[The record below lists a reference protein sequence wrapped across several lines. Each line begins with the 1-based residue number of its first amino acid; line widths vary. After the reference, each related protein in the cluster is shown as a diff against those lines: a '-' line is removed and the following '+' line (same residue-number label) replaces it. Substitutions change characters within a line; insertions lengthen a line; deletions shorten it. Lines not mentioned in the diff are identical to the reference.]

1 MTRPEDTNQT
11 DLIAGYVL
19 GDLSPE
25 EADQLRQ
32 TLAEAPAD
40 SQAVKS
46 FEEALALLPY
56 ALSTVEPSPH
66 LKGKILSAATRST
79 TSPAAIPAAS
89 PAALP
94 AVEPSHLKAIPSNV
108 ISIAPPRQRQWQRL
122 IPAIST
128 GIAAV
133 AIAALSFN
141 QIQLGRQSQ
150 QTVALQQQLKDTNTE
165 LMRLRSEL
173 QANQATVAVLSDPN
187 TQVQALIGTM
197 PNPANSRLVT
207 ARMLVKP
214 GNRQVTL
221 VAQNLPKL
229 SAAQIYRLW
238 SIADTSAAPMYCG
251 EFRQDNSGT
260 AQWTAPDAAC
270 TKNPAQMIITLDAPG
285 DPITSA
291 GPLVMKSFS

>member
-1 MTRPEDTNQT
+1 MTRPDDTNQT

-25 EADQLRQ
+25 EADRLRQ

-40 SQAVKS
+40 SQEVKS
-46 FEEALALLPY
+46 FEEAFALLPY
-56 ALSTVEPSPH
+56 ALPSVEPSPH

-79 TSPAAIPAAS
+79 A
-89 PAALP
+89 
-94 AVEPSHLKAIPSNV
+94 EPVAESSRLKAIPSNV
-108 ISIAPPRQRQWQRL
+108 ISIASPRQRQWQRL
-122 IPAIST
+122 LPAIST

-141 QIQLGRQSQ
+141 QVQLGKQSQ
-150 QTVALQQQLKDTNTE
+150 QTVALQQQLKDNNTE
-165 LMRLRSEL
+165 LARLRSEL

-197 PNPANSRLVT
+197 PNPTDKRLAT

-214 GNRQVTL
+214 GDRQVTL
-221 VAQNLPKL
+221 VAQDLPKL
-229 SAAQIYRLW
+229 SAEQIYRLW

-251 EFRQDNSGT
+251 EFRQDDSGT
-260 AQWTAPDAAC
+260 AQWIAPDAAC
-270 TKNPAQMIITLDAPG
+270 TQNPSQMIVTLDAPG